1 MLGRMWREPCALL
14 VGMKTGAATTENSIE
29 DAQKIKN
36 TTIVW
41 PSNSTFRYLSKENN
55 INNWNRYLHYHVHYN
70 VIYNSQY
77 METT

>member
-1 MLGRMWREPCALL
+1 MWREPHALL
-14 VGMKTGAATTENSIE
+14 VGMKTGVAATKNSIE

-41 PSNSTFRYLSKENN
+41 PSNSTLRHLSKENN
-55 INNWNRYLHYHVHYN
+55 LNNWNRYLYHHVHYN
-70 VIYNSQY
+70 IIYNSQY